1 MTDDRTLRGNVA
13 VSELSTGGKTKETQV
28 MAKPIDAGN
37 AARAALAIAAV
48 ALLAACGG
56 GGGGGTSG
64 SSDGDGT
71 PETGTVQSRSKPP
84 LNPAAA
90 AALTDSSPPAETVA
104 DQAAREAALFDR
116 FDSLIVSTLYGEIQG
131 ERFIFASDCQG
142 TGCTLSEPITGF
154 SITMTLED
162 LRDTESEAGRSRA
175 VLTKNGV
182 TLVETRVSGGGV
194 DGRTYGSW
202 LDHGAFQVEAG
213 IGVTTDNGVP
223 LTGRGAS
230 VGGDLTGSRPVE
242 AEGVKSAKW
251 RGLMVG
257 TPARGDR
264 RDNILQGDAELN
276 YRFETQTLD
285 AEFTGIADLDRN
297 VAHTVPE
304 VRFVNVPVAEDGTYG
319 AGGVG
324 NRIQGGFAGPDHA
337 ETAGIFE
344 QRNIVGAFGAKK
356 TQTAAA
362 E

>member
-1 MTDDRTLRGNVA
+1 MPTPKPYLPA
-13 VSELSTGGKTKETQV
+13 VIL
-28 MAKPIDAGN
+28 AG
-37 AARAALAIAAV
+37 ALA
-48 ALLAACGG
+48 LAGCG

-84 LNPAAA
+84 LDPAAA
-90 AALTDSSPPAETVA
+90 TALTDSSPPGETVT
-104 DQAAREAALFDR
+104 DQAARSAAISDR
-116 FDSLIVSTLYGEIQG
+116 IDSLVASTYYAEIEGED
-131 ERFIFASDCQG
+131 FILATNCRG
-142 TGCTLSEPITGF
+142 TRCTLTEPQSGF
-154 SITMTLED
+154 SDTITLED
-162 LRDTESEAGRSRA
+162 LRTADPGTGRSRA

-182 TLVETRVSGGGV
+182 TLVETRGSAGGLT
-194 DGRTYGSW
+194 GRSYGGW
-202 LDHGAFQVEAG
+202 LDHGAFDLETGFGTVETPG
-213 IGVTTDNGVP
+213 GGVTLAV
-223 LTGRGAS
+223 RVAAA
-230 VGGDLTGSRPVE
+230 GGDLTGSRP
-242 AEGVKSAKW
+242 AASAKW
-251 RGLMVG
+251 RGVMVG

-276 YRFETQTLD
+276 YRFGSRTLD

-337 ETAGIFE
+337 ESAGIFE
-344 QRNIVGAFGAKK
+344 QRNIVGAFGAKREMIPPA
-356 TQTAAA
+356 T